1 MNSVCVFCGSRAGA
15 REDYTR
21 AAETLGLEL
30 ARRGLT
36 LVYGGG
42 AVGLMGTVADS
53 TLAAGGNVVGIIPK
67 FLNKQGIIHEHLTEC
82 LIVEDL
88 FERKALMFERS
99 GSCVALPGGV
109 GTLDELLEA
118 IAWQQLGQL
127 SQGIGLVN
135 VAGYFDRWID
145 ALDHMSRE
153 GFVSS
158 PDDIAIVTRP
168 DPAALLDAMTSLANS

>member
-1 MNSVCVFCGSRAGA
+1 MKSVCVFCGSRSGN
-15 REDYTR
+15 REDYTL
-21 AAETLGLEL
+21 AAETLGREL
-30 ARRGLT
+30 ARRGLI

-42 AVGLMGTVADS
+42 SVGLMGKVADS
-53 TLAAGGNVVGIIPK
+53 ALEEGGSVVGVIPK
-67 FLNKQGIIHEHLTEC
+67 FLNKQDVIHEHLTEC

-99 GSCVALPGGV
+99 DSCVALPGGV

-145 ALDHMSRE
+145 ALDHMARE
-153 GFVSS
+153 GFLSS
-158 PDDIAIVTRP
+158 ADEIAIVTRP
-168 DPAALLDAMTSLANS
+168 DPGAVLDAMVSHTV